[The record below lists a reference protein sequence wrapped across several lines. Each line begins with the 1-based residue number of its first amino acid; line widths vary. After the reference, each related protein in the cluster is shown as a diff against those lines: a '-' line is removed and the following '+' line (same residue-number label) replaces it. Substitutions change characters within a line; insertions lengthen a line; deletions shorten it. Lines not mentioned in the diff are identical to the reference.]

1 MNERLQR
8 LAPSAGR
15 PHGTFQILA
24 LDGAHAVCCELSAII
39 RFEPDREA
47 ARQGALSTGRSR
59 NDSPPHGGKQAH
71 PHRITCRTPVKAL
84 HGSRRCKELTP
95 KTTESH
101 WSGGQ
106 REP

>member
-8 LAPSAGR
+8 LTPSADR
-15 PHGTFQILA
+15 PNRLLQIA
-24 LDGAHAVCCELSAII
+24 PDGAHRARGALSAII
-39 RFEPDREA
+39 RSEPDRKA
-47 ARQGALSTGRSR
+47 ARHGAVRTRCSR
-59 NDSPPHGGKQAH
+59 NDFPPRGGKE
-71 PHRITCRTPVKAL
+71 RITCRTAVKAL
-84 HGSRRCKELTP
+84 HSSRRRNELTP